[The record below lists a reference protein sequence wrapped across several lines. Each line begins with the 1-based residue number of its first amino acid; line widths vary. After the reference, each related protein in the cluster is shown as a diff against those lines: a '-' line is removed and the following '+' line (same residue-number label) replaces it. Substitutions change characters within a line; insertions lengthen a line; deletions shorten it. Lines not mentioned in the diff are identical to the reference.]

1 MIKQSKNQIK
11 TRYSLIIYSSRDRF
25 ESEHLTKNFVT
36 REQETPPQA
45 PIGFQKAATSSGS
58 IVISW
63 ENPRGQPSPDK
74 WQIEYG
80 EVSNWNGGG
89 RITVE
94 VDGKRESN
102 QFSNLRLRVH
112 AVTVKT

>member
-1 MIKQSKNQIK
+1 M
-11 TRYSLIIYSSRDRF
+11 
-25 ESEHLTKNFVT
+25 TKNFVT

-45 PIGFQKAATSSGS
+45 PLGFKKAATSSGS

-89 RITVE
+89 QITVE

-102 QFSNLRLRVH
+102 QFSNLRFRVRQTMDQFVSGPKFFQF
-112 AVTVKT
+112 AEP

>member
-1 MIKQSKNQIK
+1 M
-11 TRYSLIIYSSRDRF
+11 
-25 ESEHLTKNFVT
+25 TKNFVT

-89 RITVE
+89 RITVA

-102 QFSNLRLRVH
+102 QFSNLRLRDHQTFTDTIIV
-112 AVTVKT
+112 ASCS